1 MRVRFS
7 AAEQI
12 PSQLDHL
19 LVGIDSWSQVRSAQ
33 PMKKQQAASVNALAA
48 FRELVAPEDIVEA
61 ACKLGAIRRQRKVDL
76 PALVEATIAAIL
88 PVDGSQTTAFA
99 NYIALTGQQLAPSAF
114 YDRFSDEFASLMLE
128 LARRAMR
135 AVREAAP
142 EDRRLEDLGV
152 LLSEF
157 SDVQVVDA
165 TIVTLGKLA
174 ANWAPS
180 NNQKTPAKLKWHTLI
195 SLDDMLPVSE
205 RITGSRVADTR
216 GLPRGALA
224 PGTLTLMDM
233 GYVDFERFAE
243 ASKSGASFIIPA
255 KSNCTARIE
264 RVHEGQFLAGSPTDL
279 CLGDA
284 LERRHFDERHRVF
297 DLDVS
302 LTRNDGS
309 ALQLRAVA
317 IRTPQTGNYFACLTN
332 VPRDVLDAVSVVSAY
347 RLRWSVELFY
357 KQMKSGTGLK
367 AIRATRKSTVLSLL
381 YAKMV
386 ALCLARLVEL
396 HIEERD
402 GRHATTQLALVLAL
416 TRSAPLLLSSMMMS
430 RGVTLEQLEERLL
443 IIARVVARSR
453 NQRRER
459 ARRKREQSL
468 GVR

>member
-1 MRVRFS
+1 M
-7 AAEQI
+7 
-12 PSQLDHL
+12 
-19 LVGIDSWSQVRSAQ
+19 VGIDSEACPSWALLMARRQE
-33 PMKKQQAASVNALAA
+33 ASVNALAV
-48 FRELVAPEDIVEA
+48 FRELISPEDIVEA
-61 ACKLGAIRRQRKVDL
+61 ACRLGAIRRQRKVDL

-88 PVDGSQTTAFA
+88 PVDGTQTTAFA

-114 YDRFSDEFASLMLE
+114 YDRFSDEFADLMLE

-142 EDRRLEDLGV
+142 ADRRLEDLGV

-180 NNQKTPAKLKWHTLI
+180 NNRTTPAKLKWHTLI
-195 SLDDMLPVSE
+195 SLDDMLPVAE
-205 RITGSRVADTR
+205 RLTGSRVADTR

-243 ASKSGASFIIPA
+243 ASRTGASFIMPA
-255 KSNCTARIE
+255 KSNCTLHIDQ
-264 RVHEGQFLAGSPTDL
+264 VHEGQLLASSPGGL
-279 CLGDA
+279 RLGEA
-284 LERRHFDERHRVF
+284 LEHRHFDERHRVF

-302 LTRNDGS
+302 QSPASPSSVR
-309 ALQLRAVA
+309 LRAVG
-317 IRTPQTGNYFACLTN
+317 IRSQQTGGYFVCLTN
-332 VPRDVLDAVSVVSAY
+332 VPRDVLDAFSVVSAY

-430 RGVTLEQLEERLL
+430 RGVTLEQLEERIL

-453 NQRRER
+453 NQKRER
-459 ARRKREQSL
+459 ERRKREQSL